1 MGPAAG
7 AARDADPSWHV
18 HLPPGVKPASV
29 DLVGKRSLPAA
40 WLAAWAANP
49 DAPVL
54 LGPDRSGWLT
64 AEQLEAASR
73 RVAGR
78 LLGAGLTPG
87 DRILFSAGTS
97 IDMVVA
103 HVAALR
109 AGLVVVPT
117 NPAYQERE
125 LNHIVTDSDP
135 AAALVDDAER
145 QGWIVAAARE
155 GIITVGPEVGLPD
168 GGDMPIDNLE
178 PDHPA
183 LIPYTSGTTG
193 APKGAVLSHANL
205 LASSESIGLAWR
217 WVATDRLIL
226 ALPLFHGH
234 GLCVGLYGTL
244 LAGASAVLQPRFD
257 VDLVLDAAAEHEAT
271 MFFGVPTM
279 YHRLASSER
288 VGELARLRLCV
299 SGSAPLSAELHQ
311 QVEQLASQRVLER
324 YGMTETLMNAS
335 NPLDGERR
343 PGSVGVALPGVDIR
357 LEPATGE
364 ILVRGPAVFSGYRN
378 HPDATAAA
386 FVDGWFRTGDV
397 GAIGDDDYL
406 TILGRVKELII
417 TGGFNVF
424 PREVEDVLAS
434 HPTVV
439 EVAVVG
445 VPSPEWGEVV
455 TAFVVTSAEAPNEQ
469 ELLGFAAER
478 LAGYKCP
485 RTVRFVPALP
495 RNAMGKVVKQQL
507 TAAT

>member
-54 LGPDRSGWLT
+54 LGLDRSGWLT

-168 GGDMPIDNLE
+168 GGDMPIDDLE

-193 APKGAVLSHANL
+193 TPKGAVLSHANL

-217 WVATDRLIL
+217 
-226 ALPLFHGH
+226 
-234 GLCVGLYGTL
+234 
-244 LAGASAVLQPRFD
+244 
-257 VDLVLDAAAEHEAT
+257 
-271 MFFGVPTM
+271 
-279 YHRLASSER
+279 
-288 VGELARLRLCV
+288 
-299 SGSAPLSAELHQ
+299 
-311 QVEQLASQRVLER
+311 
-324 YGMTETLMNAS
+324 
-335 NPLDGERR
+335 
-343 PGSVGVALPGVDIR
+343 
-357 LEPATGE
+357 
-364 ILVRGPAVFSGYRN
+364 
-378 HPDATAAA
+378 
-386 FVDGWFRTGDV
+386 
-397 GAIGDDDYL
+397 
-406 TILGRVKELII
+406 
-417 TGGFNVF
+417 
-424 PREVEDVLAS
+424 
-434 HPTVV
+434 
-439 EVAVVG
+439 
-445 VPSPEWGEVV
+445 
-455 TAFVVTSAEAPNEQ
+455 
-469 ELLGFAAER
+469 
-478 LAGYKCP
+478 
-485 RTVRFVPALP
+485 
-495 RNAMGKVVKQQL
+495 
-507 TAAT
+507 